1 MMDLINSRIER
12 FRNCSFF
19 PTSEAIR
26 LTIADAQ
33 WRICFTWTKEGPPMS
48 KSSNTT
54 EKNLPPIHPG
64 RILLE
69 DMRDE
74 EISING
80 LAQAIRVP
88 ANRISLI
95 VNEKR
100 GITADTA
107 ARLGRY
113 FGTSAQ
119 YWLNIQ
125 NRFDLDS
132 IDQTV
137 IERDVLPKQAA

>member
-1 MMDLINSRIER
+1 
-12 FRNCSFF
+12 
-19 PTSEAIR
+19 
-26 LTIADAQ
+26 
-33 WRICFTWTKEGPPMS
+33 MS
-48 KSSNTT
+48 KSSITT
-54 EKNLPPIHPG
+54 EKRLPPIHPG

-69 DMRDE
+69 DLKDE
-74 EISING
+74 QISING

-132 IDQTV
+132 IDWAV
-137 IERDVLPKQAA
+137 IERDVIPKQAAWHFAHAPASFSSVRH

>member
-1 MMDLINSRIER
+1 
-12 FRNCSFF
+12 
-19 PTSEAIR
+19 
-26 LTIADAQ
+26 
-33 WRICFTWTKEGPPMS
+33 MS
-48 KSSNTT
+48 KSRTITKIANKLS
-54 EKNLPPIHPG
+54 PIHPG
-64 RILLE
+64 RILFE
-69 DMRDE
+69 DMQDE

-88 ANRISLI
+88 ANRVSLI
-95 VNEKR
+95 VNGKR

-107 ARLGRY
+107 ARLARY

-132 IDQTV
+132 IDQSA
-137 IERDVLPKQAA
+137 IDREVLPRQAA

>member
-1 MMDLINSRIER
+1 
-12 FRNCSFF
+12 
-19 PTSEAIR
+19 
-26 LTIADAQ
+26 
-33 WRICFTWTKEGPPMS
+33 MS
-48 KSSNTT
+48 KLRTT
-54 EKNLPPIHPG
+54 IKLEKKLHPIHPG
-64 RILLE
+64 KILFE
-69 DMRDE
+69 DMQDE

-95 VNEKR
+95 VNGKR

-107 ARLGRY
+107 ARLARY

-132 IDQTV
+132 IDQSA
-137 IERDVLPKQAA
+137 IEREVLPRQAA

>member
-1 MMDLINSRIER
+1 
-12 FRNCSFF
+12 
-19 PTSEAIR
+19 
-26 LTIADAQ
+26 
-33 WRICFTWTKEGPPMS
+33 MS
-48 KSSNTT
+48 KSRTIT
-54 EKNLPPIHPG
+54 KAAKLPPIHPG
-64 RILLE
+64 KILLE
-69 DMRDE
+69 DMQDE

-88 ANRISLI
+88 SNRISLI
-95 VNEKR
+95 VNGKR

-113 FGTSAQ
+113 FGTSPQ

-132 IDQTV
+132 LDHQV
-137 IERDVLPKQAA
+137 IERDVIPKQAA

>member
-1 MMDLINSRIER
+1 
-12 FRNCSFF
+12 
-19 PTSEAIR
+19 
-26 LTIADAQ
+26 
-33 WRICFTWTKEGPPMS
+33 MS
-48 KSSNTT
+48 KAPTAT
-54 EKNLPPIHPG
+54 KGERKLPPIHSG
-64 RILLE
+64 EILFE
-69 DMRDE
+69 DMQE
-74 EISING
+74 EKISING

-95 VNEKR
+95 VSGKR
-100 GITADTA
+100 GIAADTA

-132 IDQTV
+132 IDQTA
-137 IERDVLPKQAA
+137 IERDVLPRQAA

>member
-1 MMDLINSRIER
+1 
-12 FRNCSFF
+12 
-19 PTSEAIR
+19 
-26 LTIADAQ
+26 
-33 WRICFTWTKEGPPMS
+33 MS
-48 KSSNTT
+48 KSPATT
-54 EKNLPPIHPG
+54 KGGKMLPPIHPG
-64 RILLE
+64 KILLE
-69 DMRDE
+69 DMKDE
-74 EISING
+74 GISING

-95 VNEKR
+95 VNERR

-113 FGTSAQ
+113 FGTTAQ

-132 IDQTV
+132 IDKAV
-137 IERDVLPKQAA
+137 IERDVIPKKAA

>member
-1 MMDLINSRIER
+1 
-12 FRNCSFF
+12 
-19 PTSEAIR
+19 
-26 LTIADAQ
+26 
-33 WRICFTWTKEGPPMS
+33 MS
-48 KSSNTT
+48 KLPITT
-54 EKNLPPIHPG
+54 KDKLPPIHPG
-64 RILLE
+64 KILLE
-69 DMRDE
+69 DLKDE
-74 EISING
+74 QISING
-80 LAQAIRVP
+80 LAKAIRVP
-88 ANRISLI
+88 VNRISLI

-132 IDQTV
+132 LDQAT
-137 IERDVLPKQAA
+137 IERDVIPKQAA

>member
-1 MMDLINSRIER
+1 
-12 FRNCSFF
+12 
-19 PTSEAIR
+19 
-26 LTIADAQ
+26 
-33 WRICFTWTKEGPPMS
+33 MS
-48 KSSNTT
+48 KSSITP
-54 EKNLPPIHPG
+54 EKRLPPIHPG

-69 DMRDE
+69 DLTDE
-74 EISING
+74 QISING

-95 VNEKR
+95 VNGKR

-125 NRFDLDS
+125 NRYDLDS
-132 IDQTV
+132 IDWAV
-137 IERDVLPKQAA
+137 IERDVIPKQAA

>member
-1 MMDLINSRIER
+1 
-12 FRNCSFF
+12 
-19 PTSEAIR
+19 
-26 LTIADAQ
+26 
-33 WRICFTWTKEGPPMS
+33 MS
-48 KSSNTT
+48 KSRTTIKNT
-54 EKNLPPIHPG
+54 NRLQPIHPG
-64 RILLE
+64 KILFE
-69 DMRDE
+69 DMQDE

-95 VNEKR
+95 VNGKR

-113 FGTSAQ
+113 FGTSAR

-132 IDQTV
+132 IDQST
-137 IERDVLPKQAA
+137 IDREVLPRQAA